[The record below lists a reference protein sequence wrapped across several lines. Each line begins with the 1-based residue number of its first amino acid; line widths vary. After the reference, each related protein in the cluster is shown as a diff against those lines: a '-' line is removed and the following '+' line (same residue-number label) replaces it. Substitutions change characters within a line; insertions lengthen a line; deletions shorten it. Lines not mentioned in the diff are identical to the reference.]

1 MRYDGHLNQATA
13 SLQIR
18 VLNQRTGAWVTIDG
32 PSTGVTADRLVTW
45 NAAVPGD
52 FVSSTGEVRVSA
64 LGERSR
70 DFLLR
75 SDLISIT
82 VGY

>member
-1 MRYDGHLNQATA
+1 MVPRNLPE
-13 SLQIR
+13 
-18 VLNQRTGAWVTIDG
+18 RTGG
-32 PSTGVTADRLVTW
+32 DRRRP
-45 NAAVPGD
+45 PGD

-64 LGERSR
+64 FAERSR